1 MSDTLSLQLEC
12 LEITQ
17 NPPLVSEIATARDRV
32 VKGRQKLA
40 ELKTQIASLVVQQK
54 ELEEYIDNHQR
65 IVFSINRFPPELLSL
80 IFFFSIPTPEEMAVP
95 LNTRSHSPWLVSQC
109 IHIPNPDHV
118 RPPPREIWQR
128 GPPPLS
134 SRTISCAAP
143 SAQHSNRWSSLLLSF
158 NWVPIQHHLA
168 AVKGN
173 VDQLEEL
180 YIEGVWGDRPMA
192 FPEGARLTAFAI
204 APRLSTLS
212 VSRVCEP
219 AVSLVLPWHQLR
231 EYCGVGMAY
240 EHLAVLQLCPNLTSL
255 DLTVQSDAAIAD
267 NAAVSVCM
275 PRLQI
280 LHLVHA
286 QFLRL
291 LSLPMLEEITLEKMP
306 PDDDALLPLLA
317 LTRRDRPPLTCIS
330 LLQSA
335 LITPTLVSL
344 LEENPVID
352 TLHIQFRRYDGAAV
366 DALISHLTRNPAHG
380 NKPSGGGD
388 NLCFA
393 PNLTRLVLAGRGAI
407 NEVGLFDML
416 DSRYDREPD
425 SGSGLP
431 AESDGSE
438 GSEPHSSRDARKCE
452 CQLLQDVMLRLT
464 HKATLSAETVQRL
477 CRWAAAA
484 RRPPIFQVS
493 SLTGHSP
500 VKTGTAGNPS
510 HVRAWIDTSVYE

>member
-40 ELKTQIASLVVQQK
+40 ELKTQIASLVLQQK

-95 LNTRSHSPWLVSQC
+95 LNTRSHSPWLVSQVC
-109 IHIPNPDHV
+109 
-118 RPPPREIWQR
+118 RLWREIA
-128 GPPPLS
+128 LS
-134 SRTISCAAP
+134 TQSLWSHPFISVYTFQTRIMFDLHLTRSGNVDLHPCLLELSPARPQVLKLLA
-143 SAQHSNRWSSLLLSF
+143 SLIRHSNRWSSLLLSF

-255 DLTVQSDAAIAD
+255 DLTVQADAAIAD

-344 LEENPVID
+344 LEENPAID

-425 SGSGLP
+425 SDSGLP
-431 AESDGSE
+431 AESDGRE
-438 GSEPHSSRDARKCE
+438 GSEQHSPRDVRKCE

-477 CRWAAAA
+477 CRWGAIVN
-484 RRPPIFQVS
+484 PP
-493 SLTGHSP
+493 
-500 VKTGTAGNPS
+500 
-510 HVRAWIDTSVYE
+510 